1 MLSKACYFLDVNRV
15 RETVSRKGKV
25 WIRALVAALAL
36 ITVMSGA
43 TVQGEGDPCIDP
55 NNLTHNCQFSSFAGG
70 GVPEGWTRFDEAGNP
85 AFDQSHD
92 TPFDGISLRIW
103 SDWVPFTS
111 GIYQQVPNVTPGTAY
126 VAAIGW
132 APATT
137 NWERQEGTIERMLG
151 IDPLGGTDSTSPN
164 VVWGPVYSGKSRAPD
179 LHVSAVAQN
188 TTITVFV
195 RVRVGQSHGVEQV
208 FLDAVGLRPDPNQ
221 PPPTD
226 TPVPPTDTPVPPTD
240 TPVPPTDTPI
250 PPTDTPVPPT
260 DTPTPLPTETPTL
273 EPTATPTHTPT
284 PLATAVSLVN
294 NPPPRPKATAG
305 PRAAPVPESR
315 LQARDLA
322 PYMFLCA
329 GFASFGGAAVMVGL
343 MVWLWRSQGTGGSQ
357 KD

>member
-1 MLSKACYFLDVNRV
+1 
-15 RETVSRKGKV
+15 VSRKGKV

-43 TVQGEGDPCIDP
+43 PAQGEGDPCVDP
-55 NNLTHNCQFSSFAGG
+55 NNLTSNCQFGSFAGG
-70 GVPEGWTRFDEAGNP
+70 GVPEGWTRFDEASPP
-85 AFDQSHD
+85 AFDRSHD
-92 TPFDGISLRIW
+92 TPFDGVSLRIW
-103 SDWVPFTS
+103 SDGVPFTS

-132 APATT
+132 AATQI
-137 NWERQEGTIERMLG
+137 NQEKKEGIERMLG

-164 VVWGPVYSGKSRAPD
+164 VVWGPVYSGTSRAPD

-195 RVRVGQSHGVEQV
+195 RVRVPQTHGTDEI

-240 TPVPPTDTPI
+240 TPVPPTATPV

-273 EPTATPTHTPT
+273 EPTATSTHTPT
-284 PLATAVSLVN
+284 PPATAVALVN
-294 NPPPRPKATAG
+294 NPPPRPEATAG
-305 PRAAPVPESR
+305 PRSAAASESR
-315 LQARDLA
+315 LQTTDLV
-322 PYMFLCA
+322 PYMFLCG
-329 GFASFGGAAVMVGL
+329 GFVSFGGAAVMVGL
-343 MVWLWRSQGTGGSQ
+343 MVWLWRSGGTGGSQ
-357 KD
+357 KE

>member
-1 MLSKACYFLDVNRV
+1 MNGSKKK
-15 RETVSRKGKV
+15 SR
-25 WIRALVAALAL
+25 IAALVALAL
-36 ITVMSGA
+36 IVIVSEA
-43 TVQGEGDPCIDP
+43 TAQDDTPDPCADP
-55 NNLTHNCQFSSFAGG
+55 NNLTYNCHFDSFAGG
-70 GVPEGWTRFDEAGNP
+70 GVPEGWTRFDEVGNP
-85 AFDQSHD
+85 TFDQSHD
-92 TPFDGISLRIW
+92 SYAAPSLRIW

-126 VAAIGW
+126 LAEIDW

-137 NWERQEGTIERMLG
+137 NWERKEGTERMLG

-164 VVWGPVYSGKSRAPD
+164 VVWGPVYSGTSRQPRMPD
-179 LHVSAVAQN
+179 LYVSAVAQN

-226 TPVPPTDTPVPPTD
+226 TPIPPTDTPVPPTD
-240 TPVPPTDTPI
+240 TPVPPTDTPV

-273 EPTATPTHTPT
+273 EPTATLTHTPT
-284 PLATAVSLVN
+284 PPATAMALAN

-305 PRAAPVPESR
+305 PRAAPASESR
-315 LQARDLA
+315 LQTTDLV

-357 KD
+357 ND

>member
-1 MLSKACYFLDVNRV
+1 VSDSK
-15 RETVSRKGKV
+15 RKFQ
-25 WIRALVAALAL
+25 IIALVAAVL

-43 TVQGEGDPCIDP
+43 PAQGEGDPCVDP

-70 GVPEGWTRFDEAGNP
+70 GVPAEWTRFDEAGNP

-103 SDWVPFTS
+103 SHWVPFTS
-111 GIYQQVPNVTPGTAY
+111 GIYQQVHNVTPGTAY

-132 APATT
+132 APAQI
-137 NWERQEGTIERMLG
+137 NQERKDEGIERMLG

-179 LHVSAVAQN
+179 LSVSAVAQN

-195 RVRVGQSHGVEQV
+195 RVRVGQSHGIEEV

-240 TPVPPTDTPI
+240 TPVPPTDTPV
-250 PPTDTPVPPT
+250 PPTETPVPPT
-260 DTPTPLPTETPTL
+260 DTPLPTDTPTL

-284 PLATAVSLVN
+284 PPATAVALANYPS
-294 NPPPRPKATAG
+294 PRPKATAG
-305 PRAAPVPESR
+305 PRAAPAPESR
-315 LQARDLA
+315 LQATDLV
-322 PYMFLCA
+322 PSMFLCA

-343 MVWLWRSQGTGGSQ
+343 MVLLWRSGGTGGSRE
-357 KD
+357 K

>member
-1 MLSKACYFLDVNRV
+1 MLEISRIGETVNR
-15 RETVSRKGKV
+15 KAKI

-36 ITVMSGA
+36 ITVLSGTPA
-43 TVQGEGDPCIDP
+43 QGDGDPCVDP
-55 NNLTHNCQFSSFAGG
+55 NNLTQNCQFSSFAGG
-70 GVPEGWTRFDEAGNP
+70 GVPAGWTRFDEVGNP

-137 NWERQEGTIERMLG
+137 NWERQEGNIERMLG

-179 LHVSAVAQN
+179 LQVSAVAQN

-195 RVRVGQSHGVEQV
+195 RVRVGQSHGVEQA
-208 FLDAVGLRPDPNQ
+208 FLDAVGLKPDPNQ
-221 PPPTD
+221 PTPTDTPIPTD

-240 TPVPPTDTPI
+240 TPVPPTDTPV
-250 PPTDTPVPPT
+250 PTD
-260 DTPTPLPTETPTL
+260 TPLPTEMPTP
-273 EPTATPTHTPT
+273 EPTATPTHTPI
-284 PLATAVSLVN
+284 PPATAVALANDPS
-294 NPPPRPKATAG
+294 PRPKATAK
-305 PRAAPVPESR
+305 PKAAPAPESR
-315 LQARDLA
+315 LQATDLV
-322 PYMFLCA
+322 PYMFLFA

-343 MVWLWRSQGTGGSQ
+343 MVWLWRSGKGDSQ

>member
-1 MLSKACYFLDVNRV
+1 VDGNKKKFRV
-15 RETVSRKGKV
+15 IT
-25 WIRALVAALAL
+25 LVALAL
-36 ITVMSGA
+36 IAVMSGGTA
-43 TVQGEGDPCIDP
+43 QGDGDPCVDP

-126 VAAIGW
+126 EAAIGW

-137 NWERQEGTIERMLG
+137 NWEREEGNIERMLG
-151 IDPLGGTDSTSPN
+151 IDPMGGTDSTSPN

-179 LHVSAVAQN
+179 LRVSAVAQN

-195 RVRVGQSHGVEQV
+195 RVRVPQSHGVEQA

-221 PPPTD
+221 PA
-226 TPVPPTDTPVPPTD
+226 PTDTPVPPTD

-273 EPTATPTHTPT
+273 EPTVTPTHTPT
-284 PLATAVSLVN
+284 PPPTAVALAN
-294 NPPPRPKATAG
+294 NPPPRPKATVG
-305 PRAAPVPESR
+305 PRAVPAPESR
-315 LQARDLA
+315 LQARDLV
-322 PYMFLCA
+322 PYMFLFA
-329 GFASFGGAAVMVGL
+329 GFASFGGAALMVGL
-343 MVWLWRSQGTGGSQ
+343 MIWLWRGQGTGGSQ

>member
-1 MLSKACYFLDVNRV
+1 V
-15 RETVSRKGKV
+15 
-25 WIRALVAALAL
+25 AL
-36 ITVMSGA
+36 ITAMSGA
-43 TVQGEGDPCIDP
+43 PAQGEGDPCVDP
-55 NNLTHNCQFSSFAGG
+55 NNLTYNCQFDKSFPG
-70 GVPEGWTRFDEAGNP
+70 GVPEGWTRFDEASPP

-92 TPFDGISLRIW
+92 TPFDGTSLRIW
-103 SDWVPFTS
+103 SDGVPFTS
-111 GIYQQVPNVTPGTAY
+111 GIYQQVSNVTPGTAY

-137 NWERQEGTIERMLG
+137 NWKREEGNIERMLG

-164 VVWGPVYSGKSRAPD
+164 VIWGPVYSGKSRAPD

-188 TTITVFV
+188 AAITVFV
-195 RVRVGQSHGVEQV
+195 RVRVPQSHGVEQV

-260 DTPTPLPTETPTL
+260 DTPLPTDTPTL

-284 PLATAVSLVN
+284 PPATAVALDN
-294 NPPPRPKATAG
+294 NPAPRPKATAG
-305 PRAAPVPESR
+305 PRAAPASESR
-315 LQARDLA
+315 SQTRDLV
-322 PYMFLCA
+322 PYIFLFA

-343 MVWLWRSQGTGGSQ
+343 MVWLWRSGKGGSQ

>member
-1 MLSKACYFLDVNRV
+1 VSGSK
-15 RETVSRKGKV
+15 RKF
-25 WIRALVAALAL
+25 WIIALVAAAL
-36 ITVMSGA
+36 ITVMSGVPA
-43 TVQGEGDPCIDP
+43 QGEGDPCAEP
-55 NNLTHNCQFSSFAGG
+55 NNLTYNCQFNKSFPG
-70 GVPEGWTRFDEAGNP
+70 GVPEGWTRFDEAGSP

-92 TPFDGISLRIW
+92 TPFDATSLRIW
-103 SDWVPFTS
+103 SDGVPFTS

-132 APATT
+132 AAAQI
-137 NWERQEGTIERMLG
+137 NQEKKEGIERMLG
-151 IDPLGGTDSTSPN
+151 IDPMGGTDSTSPN

-195 RVRVGQSHGVEQV
+195 RVRVPQTHGKDEV
-208 FLDAVGLRPDPNQ
+208 FLDAVGLKPDPNQ
-221 PPPTD
+221 PTPTDTPVPPTD

-240 TPVPPTDTPI
+240 TPVPPTDTP
-250 PPTDTPVPPT
+250 VPPT
-260 DTPTPLPTETPTL
+260 DTPLPTETPTLRQAQDTAL

-284 PLATAVSLVN
+284 PPATAVVLANDPS
-294 NPPPRPKATAG
+294 PRPKATVG
-305 PRAAPVPESR
+305 PRVARAPESR
-315 LQARDLA
+315 LQTRALV

>member
-1 MLSKACYFLDVNRV
+1 VNVSKKKFQL
-15 RETVSRKGKV
+15 
-25 WIRALVAALAL
+25 IALVAVALVTL
-36 ITVMSGA
+36 MSG
-43 TVQGEGDPCIDP
+43 TPVRGEGDPCIDP
-55 NNLTHNCQFSSFAGG
+55 NNLTYNCQFNKSFPG
-70 GVPEGWTRFDEAGNP
+70 GVPEGWIRFDEVGNP
-85 AFDQSHD
+85 AFDQSPD

-111 GIYQQVPNVTPGTAY
+111 GIYQQVSNVTPGTAY
-126 VAAIGW
+126 EAAIGW

-179 LHVSAVAQN
+179 LRVSVVAQN

-221 PPPTD
+221 PTPTD

-240 TPVPPTDTPI
+240 TPVPPTNTPV

-273 EPTATPTHTPT
+273 EPTATPTYTPT
-284 PLATAVSLVN
+284 PPATTVTLAN
-294 NPPPRPKATAG
+294 NPPPRPKVSVEPRTA
-305 PRAAPVPESR
+305 PPSEFRF
-315 LQARDLA
+315 QAKDLV

-343 MVWLWRSQGTGGSQ
+343 MMWLWRSGGIGGSQ